1 MADQQSKNYAKVQEP
16 LLTIPEA
23 AAQIGVPASALRRA
37 VNAGHI
43 PTHSVFNAR
52 KRVRISELLT
62 AITEQEHR

>member
-1 MADQQSKNYAKVQEP
+1 
-16 LLTIPEA
+16 
-23 AAQIGVPASALRRA
+23 